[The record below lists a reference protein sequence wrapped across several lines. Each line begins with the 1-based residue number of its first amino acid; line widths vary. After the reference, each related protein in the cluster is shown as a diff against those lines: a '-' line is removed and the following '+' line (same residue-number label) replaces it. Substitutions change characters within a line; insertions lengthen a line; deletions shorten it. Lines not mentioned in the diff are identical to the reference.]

1 MRLLIK
7 IKSLIKSRLKRFID
21 YEVIKFFFRKAYYL
35 DQNNLNFL
43 LDSLWYNKLLRPKK
57 KNIDKKKKILLIAP
71 HPDDEV
77 IGCGGTLLKFTK
89 IKSDISI
96 VYITLGSNDKKKK
109 ELRKKEAHKV
119 CAKMG
124 WNYYFLNHNLNY
136 KSWDNL
142 EFTKIINKI
151 KPDIIF
157 TPSIFDD
164 NIEHK
169 NSNFFICESISKT
182 SSEIWLYQVY
192 TSHIANTLIDITE
205 EIKMKQKIIK
215 IYNSQMRTRDWAHF
229 SLGLNAWN
237 SRFLGTKGKKAWVE
251 AFLVVNSQFYK
262 KYINEF
268 RKNVKEF

>member
-1 MRLLIK
+1 MQIL
-7 IKSLIKSRLKRFID
+7 KSLKYSFKHKISRLSEDIA
-21 YEVIKFFFRKAYYL
+21 IKFLFKNSLYL
-35 DQNNLNFL
+35 SNRNLNFL
-43 LDSLWYNKLLRPKK
+43 LDSLWFNRLIRPKK
-57 KNIDKKKKILLIAP
+57 KKISLKKKILLVAP

-96 VYITLGSNDKKKK
+96 VYITLGSNDKKKN

-119 CAKMG
+119 CTKMG

-192 TSHIANTLIDITE
+192 SSHIANTLIDITE

-215 IYNSQMRTRDWAHF
+215 IYNSQTKTRDWAHF

-262 KYINEF
+262 DYINEF